1 MKTPTALLCLAL
13 SLTLP
18 TLGQAQGL
26 VERLRD
32 KAGRT
37 AEQIGE
43 ATSKTVDT
51 VGGALDQTGE
61 ALRGTADKTGA
72 ALGSAG
78 RQAGA
83 LAGKAVDKVDQTIEE
98 TRDSLSDEATPAET
112 RAKLDAMAARALD
125 ELIAEEPG
133 ARDLLENS
141 YGYAAFDT
149 REIKWTVAA
158 GYGRGVAVNRRTGER
173 TYMKVAS
180 AGVGVGLG
188 IGGFASRQVILFE
201 DGFDFGRFVTQ
212 GVDASAE
219 ARTMAGDETNR
230 AALNFEDGRAV
241 FVLTER
247 GWSVSAKAMGARYWP
262 DKGLDASTD

>member
-1 MKTPTALLCLAL
+1 MKTPAALLCLSL
-13 SLTLP
+13 LLTLP
-18 TLGQAQGL
+18 ALSQGQGL
-26 VERLRD
+26 VERLRE
-32 KAGRT
+32 KAART

-43 ATSKTVDT
+43 TTSETVDT
-51 VGGALDQTGE
+51 VGEALAKTGE
-61 ALRGTADKTGA
+61 VVRDTADKTGHA
-72 ALGSAG
+72 IGEATAKTGE
-78 RQAGA
+78 
-83 LAGKAVDKVDQTIEE
+83 LAGKAVDKVDQTIDE
-98 TRDSLSDEATPAET
+98 TRASLGDEATPAET
-112 RAKLDAMAARALD
+112 RAKLDAMAAKALED
-125 ELIAEEPG
+125 LIAEQPG
-133 ARDLLENS
+133 AQDLFENS

-158 GYGRGVAVNRRTGER
+158 GYGRGVAVNRRTDEHI
-173 TYMKVAS
+173 YMKVAS

-201 DGFDFGRFVTQ
+201 DGFDFGRFVTE

-219 ARTMAGDETNR
+219 ARTMVGDDTNR

-262 DKGLDASTD
+262 DKGLNASAD